1 MIRQATLLP
10 EALRDMLARIADQPA
25 PQIGAWLVPWLR
37 DTGWLDDALASQIK
51 QMASDP
57 LHLPPARASRAG
69 MQRHLVLARH
79 PRFSLAVTLLP
90 AATSPVPWDAP
101 VHFSGQVTVTRV
113 LPGAALDATLFV
125 RDPAGLARRAEDISL
140 APGDMLELDEHRRT
154 CRIRPG
160 PRTVAL
166 LRAAIAPLDAPLASS
181 HDPHNGI
188 CIAQSHHDEESAR
201 TLMLLSL
208 LRTGGR
214 RDATPYFEAA
224 TLARHPHQRW
234 AAMREYLALD
244 TAAALPRL
252 RHMARHDADAELRHL
267 AQATLAGIGMPL
279 EEDEVVP
286 CPA

>member
-10 EALRDMLARIADQPA
+10 EALRAMLAQIADQPA
-25 PQIGAWLVPWLR
+25 AQIAAGLAPWLR
-37 DTGWLDDALASQIK
+37 DTGWLDAAIGQQIA
-51 QMASDP
+51 QMGSDP
-57 LHLPPARASRAG
+57 LHLPPARATRAG

-79 PRFSLAVTLLP
+79 PRLSLAVTLLP
-90 AATSPVPWDAP
+90 AATSPVPEDAP
-101 VHFSGQVTVTRV
+101 VHFSGQVTLTRV
-113 LPGAALDATLFV
+113 LPGAPLDATLFV
-125 RDPAGLARRAEDISL
+125 RDTTGLAKRTEDISL
-140 APGDMLELDEHRRT
+140 APGAMLELDEHRRT

-166 LRAAIAPLDAPLASS
+166 LRAAISPIDAPLASS
-181 HDPHNGI
+181 HDPHSGI

-208 LRTGGR
+208 LRTSGR

-224 TLARHPHQRW
+224 TRARHPHQRW

-279 EEDEVVP
+279 EEDEAVP
-286 CPA
+286 CRA

>member
-1 MIRQATLLP
+1 MIRQTTLLP
-10 EALRDMLARIADQPA
+10 DALRDMLARIADQPA
-25 PQIGAWLVPWLR
+25 AQIGAWLVPWLR

-69 MQRHLVLARH
+69 VQRHLVLARH

-90 AATSPVPWDAP
+90 AATSPMPKDAP
-101 VHFSGQVTVTRV
+101 VHFSGQVTMTRV
-113 LPGAALDATLFV
+113 LAGAALDATLFV
-125 RDPAGLARRAEDISL
+125 RDTMGLAQRTEDISL
-140 APGDMLELDEHRRT
+140 APGDILDLDEHRRT

-160 PRTVAL
+160 PHPVAL
-166 LRAAIAPLDAPLASS
+166 LRATIAPLDAPLASS

-188 CIAQSHHDEESAR
+188 CIAQSHRDEESAR

-208 LRTGGR
+208 LRTSGR
-214 RDATPYFEAA
+214 RDAAPHFEAA

-244 TAAALPRL
+244 TAAALPGL
-252 RHMARHDADAELRHL
+252 HHMARHDDDTELRYL
-267 AQATLAGIGMPL
+267 AEATLARIGVSL
-279 EEDEVVP
+279 NDESVP
-286 CPA
+286 CLA